1 MKFQKSK
8 MLPKSIDIK
17 VISRYILSMKFGF
30 TKIFIVFF
38 VVASLY
44 AGAFLEYFQGR
55 SEGEDIRLEWKTGE
69 ESNLQNFFIER
80 KTPQSSFAEITT
92 VQPKGSN
99 SYYTYLDKSA
109 YKTNNMVFVYRLKI
123 VDNGGQVSYSAEIT
137 VSHNVSGVK
146 RTWGSIKAMFR

>member
-1 MKFQKSK
+1 
-8 MLPKSIDIK
+8 
-17 VISRYILSMKFGF
+17 MKFGF
-30 TKIFIVFF
+30 AKIFVAFF
-38 VVASLY
+38 VVAALY
-44 AGAFLEYFQGR
+44 AGAFLEYFHGR

-69 ESNLQNFFIER
+69 ESNLKNFSIER
-80 KTPQSSFAEITT
+80 KIPQSSFAEVTT
-92 VQPKGSN
+92 VQPKGNN

-109 YKTNNMVFVYRLKI
+109 YKTNNMVFIYRLKI